1 MDTNRPK
8 VDNTRKLVQ
17 ERIPFSKAMFSGSL
31 SEIVKEIRDITCSDN
46 PTLFTSVLSGG
57 QSVTGW
63 IREYHE
69 TSDQQEKRVRGE
81 LQVQSNYDTRKDNE
95 VKKAKAILEK
105 YGMLPTT
112 WKD

>member
-17 ERIPFSKAMFSGSL
+17 DRIPFPKSMFSGSL
-31 SEIVKEIRDITCSDN
+31 SEIVEEIKDVTGSDN
-46 PTLFTSVLSGG
+46 PTLFTSIISGG

-63 IREYHE
+63 VKEYYE
-69 TSDQQEKRVRGE
+69 SPDQQEKRVRIE
-81 LQVQSNYDTRKDNE
+81 LQTQSNYDKRKANE

-105 YGMLPTT
+105 YGITQLESE
-112 WKD
+112 